1 MLTSARAAF
10 ADKPNTPRGCES
22 LEEMGVASMEDRM
35 QRTMD
40 LYKSNPNTFR
50 LKPIRKPELP
60 EAARASSPR
69 WHTRSAFNMSV
80 AAEVLKACGCARAG
94 QLARHARQLG
104 APGARALPLRA
115 PEPAA
120 LLRALGGWASECLTF
135 FSPAAFIAAAHPL
148 LKTPLERS

>member
-1 MLTSARAAF
+1 MDRRTLSACLCFSF

-69 WHTRSAFNMSV
+69 WHTRSAFNMSESNFV
-80 AAEVLKACGCARAG
+80 GAIAPSPPKSSRPAAVRGPANSPGT
-94 QLARHARQLG
+94 
-104 APGARALPLRA
+104 PGARARRVQGPFLYERRNPPL
-115 PEPAA
+115 
-120 LLRALGGWASECLTF
+120 F
-135 FSPAAFIAAAHPL
+135 
-148 LKTPLERS
+148 

>member
-69 WHTRSAFNMSV
+69 WHTRSAFNMSESNFV
-80 AAEVLKACGCARAG
+80 
-94 QLARHARQLG
+94 G
-104 APGARALPLRA
+104 AIA
-115 PEPAA
+115 PSPPKSSRPAA
-120 LLRALGGWASECLTF
+120 VRGPVSYTHLTL
-135 FSPAAFIAAAHPL
+135 PTKA
-148 LKTPLERS
+148 